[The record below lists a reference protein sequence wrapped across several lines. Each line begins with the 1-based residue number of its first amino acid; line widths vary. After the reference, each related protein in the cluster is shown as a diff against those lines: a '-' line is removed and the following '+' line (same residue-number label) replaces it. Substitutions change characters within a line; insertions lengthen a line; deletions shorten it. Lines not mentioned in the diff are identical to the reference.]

1 MRRRMD
7 LVALCT
13 AGDSSDEA
21 AVNQKL
27 SCVASE
33 LRAAFSHRNAHK
45 YTKRR
50 ATRKH
55 WKQRRTSARK
65 RERERERENG
75 MRPAHR
81 ASCILVHR
89 ASRVGHQRRIAR
101 CIPRTVHRAPPYAPY
116 DIRIVHY
123 TSYAIH
129 DTRRTMHGARYTIHD
144 TRYSRNAV
152 RPKQRRLRRRRASLA
167 DACACVLSGMRA
179 RISAPARRYINT

>member
-65 RERERERENG
+65 REREGKGRW
-75 MRPAHR
+75 RPAHR
-81 ASCILVHR
+81 ASCIVVHR
-89 ASRVGHQRRIAR
+89 ASRVGHQRRTLR
-101 CIPRTVHRAPPYAPY
+101 CMPRTVHRAPPYAPY

>member
-45 YTKRR
+45 YTERR

-55 WKQRRTSARK
+55 WKQRRTSARR
-65 RERERERENG
+65 RERERDGGVPR
-75 MRPAHR
+75 
-81 ASCILVHR
+81 IVHR
-89 ASRVGHQRRIAR
+89 ASWF
-101 CIPRTVHRAPPYAPY
+101 TVHRASGISDVRCDVYRAPCTALCPVRY
-116 DIRIVHY
+116 SYRPLYIVR
-123 TSYAIH
+123 
-129 DTRRTMHGARYTIHD
+129 DTRYTTHDARCTIHD
-144 TRYSRNAV
+144 TRHTIQPQRGPTEAASTATEARVPSRRVCVCVERHARAN
-152 RPKQRRLRRRRASLA
+152 LR
-167 DACACVLSGMRA
+167 SGPQ
-179 RISAPARRYINT
+179 IY

>member
-33 LRAAFSHRNAHK
+33 FRAAFSHRNAHK

-65 RERERERENG
+65 RERGKG
-75 MRPAHR
+75 MVASR
-81 ASCILVHR
+81 ASCIVHR
-89 ASRVGHQRRIAR
+89 GSPCIAR
-101 CIPRTVHRAPPYAPY
+101 RASATYAAMYTAHRAPCTALCPVRYSYRPLY
-116 DIRIVHY
+116 IVR
-123 TSYAIH
+123 
-129 DTRRTMHGARYTIHD
+129 DTRYTTHDARCTIHD
-144 TRYSRNAV
+144 TRHTIQPQRGPTEAASTATEARVPSRCECVCVERHARAN
-152 RPKQRRLRRRRASLA
+152 LR
-167 DACACVLSGMRA
+167 SGPQ
-179 RISAPARRYINT
+179 IY